1 MRSHRTQCPCAGC
14 VPRRYYRPSAAHA
27 RVRSFVCVYRMC
39 KRAHET
45 YDAIRR
51 LVSFSRDVATLSFS
65 PKLEFLIEL
74 YIEGTGVCR

>member
-1 MRSHRTQCPCAGC
+1 MLVCD
-14 VPRRYYRPSAAHA
+14 PSYACITRA
-27 RVRSFVCVYRMC
+27 RVCVYRY
-39 KRAHET
+39 KRARET

-65 PKLEFLIEL
+65 PKLEFLIAL